1 MKKNNVYTRFKN
13 LPFCEIPDE
22 DAKNKTSTLNL
33 IQRII
38 IDILDDDIWGSKIS
52 VIGNTLL
59 IAAILTTTIDYIL
72 SNGSIGFIITN
83 SVLIHLFTLFFLVE
97 YIFRIAYSSYLGFS
111 APSKIKYI
119 FSFMG
124 LIDLLGLIPMIMDVF
139 SLPILSSIGAL
150 RILRLWR
157 VVRYIPSFKMIS
169 SAFHAKKDD
178 ILTSL
183 IGIILLSLTLSSLI
197 FHFESSQG
205 HSSFKSILEVFVWS
219 IGKYTGDYGSIALN
233 TPISPMAK
241 VVATI
246 NGLLGI
252 ALFALPAGLM
262 ASAFIE
268 QLEEKRKYKIINE
281 RIQKIEKYFAQFSGG
296 GKHFQYKAHPRWIS
310 IDNAQSKF
318 LLSEGELF
326 ECIREARS
334 LRFRALKSSPE
345 MKVSDLR
352 IIESFKLNC
361 TYGYRQFRR
370 KRKIVL
376 INANGNIGRGISHLS
391 YTLAHSLDLN
401 YLSMEVEV
409 LNEKGARIGGNSS
422 QAYEQ
427 YLENRVENLNPT
439 VKEFLEDL
447 DSYDDSY
454 FFVVLSSAASGR
466 NDIVLE
472 YGNDINSNEWV
483 AGKTTLKSEQVLNQV
498 NSLISNGLSEIK
510 YTGANQ
516 VTLAE
521 NLNLELNTIGLNKKN
536 SLHRLIH
543 ERTKANVISLYVN
556 INILT
561 GESNL
566 YYFTIT
572 ALGNIIENIEQFQ
585 SLNTRKNQ

>member
-268 QLEEKRKYKIINE
+268 QLEEKRKY
-281 RIQKIEKYFAQFSGG
+281 
-296 GKHFQYKAHPRWIS
+296 
-310 IDNAQSKF
+310 
-318 LLSEGELF
+318 
-326 ECIREARS
+326 
-334 LRFRALKSSPE
+334 
-345 MKVSDLR
+345 
-352 IIESFKLNC
+352 
-361 TYGYRQFRR
+361 
-370 KRKIVL
+370 
-376 INANGNIGRGISHLS
+376 
-391 YTLAHSLDLN
+391 
-401 YLSMEVEV
+401 
-409 LNEKGARIGGNSS
+409 NS
-422 QAYEQ
+422 
-427 YLENRVENLNPT
+427 
-439 VKEFLEDL
+439 
-447 DSYDDSY
+447 
-454 FFVVLSSAASGR
+454 
-466 NDIVLE
+466 
-472 YGNDINSNEWV
+472 
-483 AGKTTLKSEQVLNQV
+483 
-498 NSLISNGLSEIK
+498 
-510 YTGANQ
+510 
-516 VTLAE
+516 
-521 NLNLELNTIGLNKKN
+521 
-536 SLHRLIH
+536 
-543 ERTKANVISLYVN
+543 
-556 INILT
+556 
-561 GESNL
+561 
-566 YYFTIT
+566 
-572 ALGNIIENIEQFQ
+572 
-585 SLNTRKNQ
+585 